1 MVRSALEIPMSELS
15 LLSLPVDYRALVVG
29 ASGSIGAALAAH
41 LLADPRCGELQTL
54 SRSQDSGF
62 DLCDE
67 ASVAAAAARLGAGGA
82 FDLILDAT
90 GALTIDGVGPEKR
103 LASLDPQALM
113 RSLQVNAVGPA
124 LVMKHFFPLLP
135 RDRRSIFA
143 TLSARVGSIA
153 DNYKGGWWSYRAA
166 KAALN
171 QLLQTSAIEASR
183 SRPQAVFAAL
193 QPGTVRSALSAPFA
207 GGHDVLEPAE
217 SAARLLQVLD
227 SLQANGR
234 AHFVDHQGQAIPW

>member
-1 MVRSALEIPMSELS
+1 MTTMSLISLS
-15 LLSLPVDYRALVVG
+15 MGYRALVIG
-29 ASGSIGAALAAH
+29 ASGSIGGAFAAH
-41 LLADPRCGELQTL
+41 VQADPRCGELLTL
-54 SRSQDSGF
+54 SRSQDPGF

-67 ASVAAAAARLGAGGA
+67 ASIAAAAARLSAAGAL
-82 FDLILDAT
+82 DLIIDAT

-113 RSLQVNAVGPA
+113 RVLQVNAIGPA
-124 LVMKHFFPLLP
+124 LLMKHFFPLLP

-153 DNYKGGWWSYRAA
+153 DNHKGGWWSYRAA

-207 GGHDVLEPAE
+207 AGHDVIEPAE

-227 SLQANGR
+227 TLQPNGR
-234 AHFVDHQGQAIPW
+234 AHFVDHRGDAIPW